1 MQLGLEEMW
10 PEAGWRAGC
19 RRALILSL
27 YEAPSNA
34 SLVNFTFWE
43 YFLCVISLYC
53 HCGFARWK
61 RPSFQNGRSN
71 FPASF
76 LLETS

>member
-1 MQLGLEEMW
+1 MEAACMLQDQLGLEEMW

-34 SLVNFTFWE
+34 GLVNFTFWE
-43 YFLCVISLYC
+43 
-53 HCGFARWK
+53 
-61 RPSFQNGRSN
+61 
-71 FPASF
+71 
-76 LLETS
+76 